1 MAPGEEVKVK
11 TKEDK
16 GFWKKP
22 GSDLA
27 AFGNFI
33 NERQPQLSQSLN
45 PFLRAAGGIS
55 ALAQGQPAP
64 TMEPS
69 DRRGLPKFLRDTIPG
84 AAAWAARTT
93 FLDPLEDL
101 GRFIVGAERLPAPEE
116 RLSAYLLPGTGE
128 ASSAQVPTGPGAM
141 DAIIA
146 GMGQGRQDAMD
157 TGQVPFMS
165 AGGGPQTASQLL
177 GGYTGP
183 DYSSY
188 RQALTDQAAGLN
200 AQIQAMYNQLGTS
213 AEENVA
219 RLNDIY
225 GGATAGIGAGYDTA
239 SANIADAYS
248 SAQQQAA
255 DQMARLGIEDAAS
268 QILPTQ
274 ALAQAED
281 ISALEQG
288 RGAGLSAAERY
299 GASAGGFGS
308 QMAQVAQQQGTEQN
322 AAILQS
328 LQRQLADSQ
337 LMETQGALSPYEQQM
352 QTLNLQAAMDA
363 PAIAQQEMAL
373 KAAEIAADNT
383 LSQQNKLLTLWQ
395 EIRQDYESGEEAM
408 QAAMAALDSA
418 QARFGIG

>member
-1 MAPGEEVKVK
+1 
-11 TKEDK
+11 
-16 GFWKKP
+16 
-22 GSDLA
+22 
-27 AFGNFI
+27 
-33 NERQPQLSQSLN
+33 
-45 PFLRAAGGIS
+45 
-55 ALAQGQPAP
+55 
-64 TMEPS
+64 
-69 DRRGLPKFLRDTIPG
+69 
-84 AAAWAARTT
+84 
-93 FLDPLEDL
+93 
-101 GRFIVGAERLPAPEE
+101 
-116 RLSAYLLPGTGE
+116 
-128 ASSAQVPTGPGAM
+128 
-141 DAIIA
+141 
-146 GMGQGRQDAMD
+146 
-157 TGQVPFMS
+157 
-165 AGGGPQTASQLL
+165 
-177 GGYTGP
+177 
-183 DYSSY
+183 
-188 RQALTDQAAGLN
+188 
-200 AQIQAMYNQLGTS
+200 
-213 AEENVA
+213 
-219 RLNDIY
+219 
-225 GGATAGIGAGYDTA
+225 
-239 SANIADAYS
+239 
-248 SAQQQAA
+248 
-255 DQMARLGIEDAAS
+255 MARLGIEDAAS

-395 EIRQDYESGEEAM
+395 EIRQDYDSDEEAM